1 MYLRSKR
8 EGAGGRGCS
17 LGGSLLALGGGSGGY
32 YGVGPDLPV
41 GDQLENVE
49 LLSGAVA
56 RPILLVGSTLG
67 GRQGRII
74 IIGAIIILDL
84 VILDELHQ
92 LLFKTE
98 QWRLVSALGVLLLLE
113 QQLVEVASL
122 GAAL

>member
-1 MYLRSKR
+1 M
-8 EGAGGRGCS
+8 
-17 LGGSLLALGGGSGGY
+17 
-32 YGVGPDLPV
+32 PV

-56 RPILLVGSTLG
+56 GSILLVGSTLG